1 MAGDVIEDPVLCY
14 RYRFRPEGQVLKV
27 DVWVDPGGG
36 VTIDHFHPTI
46 EERWHV
52 LEGDVTFTVD
62 GEERPA
68 GPGDCLTAAPGV
80 RHAFENTGPREA
92 RLEVEAEPPG
102 ELQEFL
108 NEAARLAEAGR
119 YTRNGRPKGVRGL
132 LEGADFA
139 LRYRDTTV
147 TTFPPPALQRILFPP
162 LAWVGRRLAR

>member
-1 MAGDVIEDPVLCY
+1 MAGDVIEDPVLRY
-14 RYRFRPEGQVLKV
+14 RYRFRPEGKVLKV

-36 VTIDHFHPTI
+36 VTIEHFHPTI

-62 GEERPA
+62 GENRPA
-68 GPGDCLTAAPGV
+68 GPGDRLTAPPGV
-80 RHAFENTGPREA
+80 RHSFENTGSTEA

-108 NEAARLAEAGR
+108 TAAARLGQAGR
-119 YTRNGRPKGVRGL
+119 YDRRGRPKGMRGL
-132 LEGADFA
+132 LEGSEFA

-162 LAWVGRRLAR
+162 VAWLHRRLDG